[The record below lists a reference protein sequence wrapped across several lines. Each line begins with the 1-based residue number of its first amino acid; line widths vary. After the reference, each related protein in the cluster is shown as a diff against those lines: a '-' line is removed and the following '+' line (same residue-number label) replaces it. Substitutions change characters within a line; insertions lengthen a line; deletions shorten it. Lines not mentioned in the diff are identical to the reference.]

1 MNLPLKARPSDAGH
15 RVRGDYRKK
24 TDPDHLEKKLYIYNE
39 SGHRTGGF
47 KMKHREESRR
57 LFLLL
62 LLLMIYIKT
71 LLRAVADGPLNSVIT
86 YVLTHRQTY

>member
-1 MNLPLKARPSDAGH
+1 
-15 RVRGDYRKK
+15 
-24 TDPDHLEKKLYIYNE
+24 
-39 SGHRTGGF
+39 
-47 KMKHREESRR
+47 MKHREESRR